1 MRDEFNRDI
10 EYIRISV
17 TDRCN
22 LRCVYCMPEDG
33 IDLMPMGDLLSYEQ
47 ILRLC
52 SIFTSVG
59 ISKIKLT
66 GGEPLVRKGLDH
78 LIKEMKGI
86 PGIKDVTMTTNGIL
100 VEETIES
107 LKAAGLDAINISL
120 DTLKEET
127 FQKISRRKGVNKVIR
142 AIDAAVEAGI
152 PRVKVNCV
160 PLVSNG
166 EDEIADIAA
175 LAKTRDIS
183 VRFIEMMPIGLGKGF
198 ETMSEEAVRELLVR
212 RFGDLTLYSERLGN
226 GPAKYYSIE
235 GFSGKIGFISAMSHD
250 FCDTCNRIR
259 LTAEGYLKTCLFYQ
273 KGVDLKTLME
283 NGASDED
290 LTRII
295 KETIY
300 DKPRGHKFHD
310 EDPEVRK
317 MSQIGG

>member
-33 IDLMPMGDLLSYEQ
+33 IDLMPMSDLLSYEQ
-47 ILRLC
+47 IIRLC
-52 SIFTSVG
+52 NIFTSVG

-78 LIKEMKGI
+78 LIKEMKEI
-86 PGIKDVTMTTNGIL
+86 PGINDVTMTTNGIL
-100 VEETIES
+100 VEETIGS

-127 FQKISRRKGVNKVIR
+127 FQRISRRKGVDKVIR
-142 AIDAAVEAGI
+142 AIDAAIEAGI

-160 PLVSNG
+160 PLVNNG

-175 LAKTRDIS
+175 LAKNRNIS

-212 RFGDLTLYSERLGN
+212 RFGDMTLYSERLGN

-235 GFSGKIGFISAMSHD
+235 GFRGKIGFISAMSHD

-259 LTAEGYLKTCLFYQ
+259 LTADGYLKTCLFYQ

-290 LTRII
+290 LTKII

-310 EDPEVRK
+310 ETPEVRK

>member
-1 MRDEFNRDI
+1 MKPGMREAKRKLELVRSGQLDAESYKAWLKINTGGCKVRDEFNRDI

-127 FQKISRRKGVNKVIR
+127 FP
-142 AIDAAVEAGI
+142 E
-152 PRVKVNCV
+152 
-160 PLVSNG
+160 
-166 EDEIADIAA
+166 
-175 LAKTRDIS
+175 
-183 VRFIEMMPIGLGKGF
+183 
-198 ETMSEEAVRELLVR
+198 
-212 RFGDLTLYSERLGN
+212 
-226 GPAKYYSIE
+226 
-235 GFSGKIGFISAMSHD
+235 
-250 FCDTCNRIR
+250 
-259 LTAEGYLKTCLFYQ
+259 
-273 KGVDLKTLME
+273 
-283 NGASDED
+283 
-290 LTRII
+290 
-295 KETIY
+295 
-300 DKPRGHKFHD
+300 DKPA
-310 EDPEVRK
+310 
-317 MSQIGG
+317 